1 MAENLEI
8 AEAGAAVRGENDAIN
23 EATAETVKADFLP
36 QFPTPVGRLPKKPD
50 RMQII
55 GEDRPL
61 VSLVELFAGIWEIS
75 SRNCVEYRERWKQ
88 FLPRL
93 QRDASGKPKYD
104 ANGQIKIINPEWS
117 VTYDPIVAVRKCYPI
132 RSKPASVSDWPY
144 FIVILNTARDERPRR
159 EPKKDS
165 SKETEKT
172 KEKDPLQ
179 EHLIDR
185 DLIIAQFGKFFL
197 CPNGYPYHRYASL
210 LIAQDPKRQQD
221 CPTPEEIETWMRFS
235 ILTKQFVFFNSPGA
249 GASIPTRMHAQVVDP
264 AGIRCEDREVL
275 YPLLNEKI
283 VRRRSVREGIE
294 ILNGYGVE
302 ALVFQGLDA
311 PYRASLAIKKLKDE
325 QGHSY
330 NIMIKE
336 KEVFVVPRNA
346 QNETSHCIGK
356 RVGAYEMSGVVLVGN
371 IEEPLLE
378 RLDLDRVVNGAE
390 IFAQLSYDQISSNIR
405 HATANLG
412 GLERKL

>member
-1 MAENLEI
+1 MTENLQSGET
-8 AEAGAAVRGENDAIN
+8 AAAVRGEDDTVDG
-23 EATAETVKADFLP
+23 ATMGRATRDFLA
-36 QFPTPVGRLPKKPD
+36 QSPTPVGRLPKKPA
-50 RMQII
+50 RMHII
-55 GEDRPL
+55 GEERPL

-75 SRNCVEYRERWKQ
+75 SRNCVDYRERWKQ

-93 QRDASGKPKYD
+93 ERDVSGKMKYD
-104 ANGQIKIINPEWS
+104 TKGQIKIINSEWS
-117 VTYDPIVAVRKCYPI
+117 VAYDPIVAVRRCYST
-132 RSKPASVSDWPY
+132 RSKPAAASDWPY

-159 EPKKDS
+159 EPKMDAG
-165 SKETEKT
+165 KEMGKT

-185 DLIIAQFGKFFL
+185 DLIIAQFGDFFL

-210 LIAQDPKRQQD
+210 LIAQDPQRQQD
-221 CPTPEEIETWMRFS
+221 CPTPHEIETWMRFS

-264 AGIRCEDREVL
+264 AGIRCEDREVI

-283 VRRRSVREGIE
+283 VRRRPVREGIE
-294 ILNGYGVE
+294 VLSGYGVE
-302 ALVFQGLDA
+302 ALVFSGLDA
-311 PYRASLAIKKLKDE
+311 PHRASLAIKKLRDE

-356 RVGAYEMSGVVLVGN
+356 RVGAYEMSGVILVGN

-390 IFAQLSYDQISSNIR
+390 IFAQLSYEQISSNIR

-412 GLERKL
+412 GLERRL